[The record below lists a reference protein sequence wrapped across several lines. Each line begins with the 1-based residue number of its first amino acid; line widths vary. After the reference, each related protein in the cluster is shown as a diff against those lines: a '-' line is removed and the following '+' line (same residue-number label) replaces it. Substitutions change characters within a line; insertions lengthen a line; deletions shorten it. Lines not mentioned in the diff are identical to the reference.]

1 MGTETMLWLEPREVK
16 KHLLLLTIDINS
28 PAYNYI
34 NDIDGELTEEKI
46 AEINNKLS
54 EEIHK
59 AEEIVESLRT
69 AYDSMKRK
77 TRNDFV
83 YYYKYF
89 TSRKGE
95 LDNLI
100 KIKNYLQAI
109 FDIKIDMKYLDDGF
123 NGMIIKPIKEKEE
136 IKIYLVNRAVQDKKF
151 IIESYTSGSFMTEVF
166 DDSLSP
172 IPFWSGDDPTF
183 LYITKDHSKAIK
195 EYLLNR
201 DKLITEEINQSNDFL
216 KTATKAIGY
225 EDLIDLKT
233 ELQEAIRSRETI
245 KETTSYFEVY
255 FKIIDQIESKE
266 NDFKKLLIIQG

>member
-28 PAYNYI
+28 PAYNYL
-34 NDIDGELTEEKI
+34 NDIDGELTEGKI
-46 AEINNKLS
+46 SEINNKLS
-54 EEIHK
+54 EKIHK
-59 AEEIVESLRT
+59 AEETVESLRT

>member
-16 KHLLLLTIDINS
+16 KHLLLLTIDVNS

-34 NDIDGELTEEKI
+34 NDIDGELTKEKI
-46 AEINNKLS
+46 DEINNKLS

-123 NGMIIKPIKEKEE
+123 NGMMIKPIKEKEKIE
-136 IKIYLVNRAVQDKKF
+136 IYLVNRAMQDKKF
-151 IIESYTSGSFMTEVF
+151 IVESYTSGSFMTEVF
-166 DDSLSP
+166 DDTLSP
-172 IPFWSGDDPTF
+172 IPFWSGDDPEF
-183 LYITKDHSKAIK
+183 LYITKDDSKAIK

-216 KTATKAIGY
+216 KTATKAISY
-225 EDLIDLKT
+225 EDLIDLKS
-233 ELQEAIRSRETI
+233 ELQEAIKSRETI
-245 KETTSYFEVY
+245 KETASYFEVY